1 MRIGEIA
8 ERTCVSKSI
17 IRYYESIH
25 LIPPPRRD
33 DSGYR
38 SYSEADAERIC
49 LVVGA
54 RVAGLSVA
62 DIRAVLRM
70 QDEGRPPGPQLLHLL
85 EDKTKELRKRR
96 ERLEAIDGQ
105 LARLHALGIE
115 LEARQ
120 TIGKSVRRLSKN

>member
-33 DSGYR
+33 CSGYR

-62 DIRAVLRM
+62 DIRGVSAH
-70 QDEGRPPGPQLLHLL
+70 GG
-85 EDKTKELRKRR
+85 
-96 ERLEAIDGQ
+96 
-105 LARLHALGIE
+105 
-115 LEARQ
+115 
-120 TIGKSVRRLSKN
+120 